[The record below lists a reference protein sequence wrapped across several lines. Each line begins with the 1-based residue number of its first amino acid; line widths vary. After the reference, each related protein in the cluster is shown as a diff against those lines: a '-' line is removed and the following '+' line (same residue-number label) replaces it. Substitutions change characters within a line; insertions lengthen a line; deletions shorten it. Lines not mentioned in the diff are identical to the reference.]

1 MANKV
6 FIATK
11 VHPVLTTQLTDAGYI
26 CVTDQEAHI
35 HKIAHELAGI
45 ITSNQLNVTADLIDQ
60 LPHLR
65 WVGRLGSGMEIIDTE
80 YAQSKGIA
88 CFSSPEGNANA
99 VAEQALGMLLVLQH
113 NILKAHMELKAGIW
127 ERELNRGTEL
137 EGKTAGIIGY
147 GNNGIAFAQKLR
159 SMGVSVLAYDKYKTG
174 FDEPGIASCMNL
186 GALFEQ
192 ADILSFHVP
201 LNAET
206 YHYFNTLW
214 LHQLQHPVT
223 LLNLSRGAVVDTEAV
238 LAGMHSGQI
247 TGAALDVW
255 EQEPLGTA
263 SEAYK
268 KTAEALLKLPN
279 FIGTPHIG
287 GYTSEALYK
296 MSRVLAEKVLGM
308 TPNEE

>member
-11 VHPVLTTQLTDAGYI
+11 VHPVLTTQLITAGYI

-35 HKIAHELAGI
+35 HKIADELAGI
-45 ITSNQLNVTADLIDQ
+45 ITSNKLNVTADLIDQ

-99 VAEQALGMLLVLQH
+99 VAEQALGMLLALQH
-113 NILKAHMELKAGIW
+113 HILKAHMELKAGVW
-127 ERELNRGTEL
+127 EREPNRGTEL
-137 EGKTAGIIGY
+137 EGKIAGIIGY
-147 GNNGIAFAQKLR
+147 GNNGKAFAQKLR

-174 FDEPGIASCMNL
+174 FDEPGITCMDIR
-186 GALFEQ
+186 ALFEQ

-206 YHYFNTLW
+206 YHYFNTSW

-223 LLNLSRGAVVDTEAV
+223 LLNLSRGAVVHTEAV
-238 LAGMHSGQI
+238 LAGIHSGKI

-255 EQEPLGTA
+255 EQEPLSTA

-296 MSRVLAEKVLGM
+296 MSRALAEKILSM
-308 TPNEE
+308 TPKGK